1 MPPKQTTDV
10 WKANIAK
17 ARETLEHPET
27 QFDLASALAV
37 SQQSLAN
44 AKTQVTFLEL
54 AVENLQATC
63 ASLLKDLDAANSKIT
78 DLNVALQAEHD
89 HSKDVYQHLRTEHC
103 AQQRLTNKK
112 RFLLELLLC

>member
-1 MPPKQTTDV
+1 MPPKRTTDV

-78 DLNVALQAEHD
+78 DSNVALQAERD
-89 HSKDVYQHLRTEHC
+89 HSKDVYQHLRTERH
-103 AQQRLTNKK
+103 AWQRSDK
-112 RFLLELLLC
+112 